1 MRAIAPITGL
11 GETWEMRRLRDGQAV
26 SLEVEAL
33 ETNLECLVIAIEGN
47 EATLDPIYKSFSMSV
62 STVGTNALL
71 TFEHQGRLV
80 MLRGRARRE
89 DDGLHFAVTDKVTV
103 EQRRRYARVEAA
115 LPVMLTPLNGSGEP
129 AGKPVATRSFDV
141 SADGVL
147 LEAQISPT
155 LQRLRLSLLLPD
167 GAPPVECDVR
177 LIRQVGWR
185 SALRY
190 SGISDCDRER
200 LKCFVAERKRDALMA
215 QREK

>member
-1 MRAIAPITGL
+1 
-11 GETWEMRRLRDGQAV
+11 MRRLRDGQAV

-47 EATLDPIYKSFSMSV
+47 EATLDPIYRSFSMSV
-62 STVGTNALL
+62 STTGTNSML

-80 MLRGRARRE
+80 MLRGRVRRE
-89 DDGLHFAVTDKVTV
+89 DDGLHFTVTDKVTV
-103 EQRRRYARVEAA
+103 QQRRRYARVEVA
-115 LPVMLTPLNGSGEP
+115 LPVLLTPLGADGEP
-129 AGKPVATRSFDV
+129 AGRAVETRTFDV

-155 LQRLRLSLLLPD
+155 LPRLRLSMELPD
-167 GAPPVECDVR
+167 DGPAVECDVR

-190 SGISDCDRER
+190 SGIAECDRER
-200 LKCFVAERKRDALMA
+200 LKCFVSERKREALVA

>member
-1 MRAIAPITGL
+1 
-11 GETWEMRRLRDGQAV
+11 MRRLHDGQAV
-26 SLEVEAL
+26 SLEVESL

-47 EATLDPIYKSFSMSV
+47 EATLDPVYKSFSMSV
-62 STVGTNALL
+62 PTTGTNSLL
-71 TFEHQGRLV
+71 TFDHQGRLV

-103 EQRRRYARVEAA
+103 QQRRRYARVEVA
-115 LPVMLTPLNGSGEP
+115 LPVLLTPLNGSGEP
-129 AGKPVATRSFDV
+129 AGKQVETRSFDV

-147 LEAQISPT
+147 VEAQISPT
-155 LQRLRLSLLLPD
+155 LPRLRLSLPLPD
-167 GAPPVECDVR
+167 GGPSIECDVR

-190 SGISDCDRER
+190 SGIGDEERER
-200 LKCFVAERKRDALMA
+200 LKCFVAERKREQLAA